1 MSDDQ
6 QPTDDTRRGAGPA
19 SASNVG
25 EASTTAGTT
34 DGASGGAS
42 GGATESTKPRLTPS
56 GTDATGGGSDTT
68 TDYIDGEIRG
78 G

>member
-6 QPTDDTRRGAGPA
+6 QPTDENRRGAGPA

-34 DGASGGAS
+34 GGAS
-42 GGATESTKPRLTPS
+42 GGATESAKPRLIPS